1 MERRK
6 MEKSNKN
13 EKKKNWIEFAFATC
27 VSLGN
32 LMELL
37 LSGLKS
43 FPEGIAQHLSWN

>member
-1 MERRK
+1 

-13 EKKKNWIEFAFATC
+13 ERKKNRIKLAFATC
-27 VSLGN
+27 VARGN